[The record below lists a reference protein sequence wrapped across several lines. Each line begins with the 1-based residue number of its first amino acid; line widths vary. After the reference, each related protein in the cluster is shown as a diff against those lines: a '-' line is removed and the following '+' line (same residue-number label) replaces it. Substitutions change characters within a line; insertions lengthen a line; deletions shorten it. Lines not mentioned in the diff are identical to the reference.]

1 MCWVLPI
8 SSRLLMR
15 RSKTFVLLCLLLQ
28 ACSGLPLKEYAETI
42 APRRQLDVPFIAQQ
56 QFYCGPA
63 ALAEV
68 AQYYGIDANQNE
80 LAKRLFIPGK
90 KGSLAVEMQ
99 AASRRL
105 GLLPYPLAKDFHALL
120 REISSGNPVL
130 VFQNLSFSWWP
141 QWHYAL
147 AVGYDLDSEE
157 LILHSG
163 SHAYYRMPFST
174 FIATWDRTDNW
185 ARVMVDSSRLPVTAE
200 PVATISSAY
209 AFEQT
214 GHPELAAGFYALA
227 AERWPDSQPVLTAQA
242 NLALS
247 QGENQRAIAL
257 FAHLLTFSAE
267 DPALWNNYAYSLL
280 AGGCKEQALTAISRA
295 EALAPDDQLYRDSAS
310 DIRAAE
316 AAAEHCE
323 MRNQ

>member
-1 MCWVLPI
+1 
-8 SSRLLMR
+8 MR
-15 RSKTFVLLCLLLQ
+15 RSNTLPLLLLCLLLQ
-28 ACSGLPLKEYAETI
+28 ACSGLPLKEYAETLG
-42 APRRQLDVPFIAQQ
+42 ARRQLDVPFIAQQ

-68 AQYYGIDANQNE
+68 AQYRGIDADQDA
-80 LAKRLFIPGK
+80 LAKQLFIPDK

-120 REISSGNPVL
+120 KEIDAGNPVL
-130 VFQNLSFSWWP
+130 VFQNLTFSWLP

-147 AVGYDLDSEE
+147 ALGYDLDSEE

-163 SHAYYRMPFST
+163 SHAYYRLPFST
-174 FIATWDRTDNW
+174 FMATWSRTNNW

-200 PVATISSAY
+200 PVETISSAY

-227 AERWPDSQPVLTAQA
+227 AERWPDSQPVLIAQA

-247 QGENQRAIAL
+247 QGEHQRAIVLFERLLAL
-257 FAHLLTFSAE
+257 TE
-267 DPALWNNYAYSLL
+267 DDPALWNNYAYALL
-280 AGGCKEQALTAISRA
+280 AGGCKAQALRAISRA
-295 EALAPDDQLYRDSAS
+295 ESLAPDDEQYRDSAS

-316 AAAEHCE
+316 AAAEQCE
-323 MRNQ
+323 LQSQ